1 MVKKS
6 NKKSGY
12 CVYFFAHRGIGK
24 VIITTNN
31 MENTKKKLM
40 KDSDTSHIVCD
51 ANQDIAIQKYNN
63 LKKASKVSKVSKV
76 SNKINRHKASK
87 KYNHANRHKSSKKS
101 NKINRHKAPKA
112 SNKLKLWFS
121 SLWK

>member
-31 MENTKKKLM
+31 MEKTKNELM

-51 ANQDIAIQKYNN
+51 ADQDIAIQKYNN
-63 LKKASKVSKVSKV
+63 LKKASKKFKHP
-76 SNKINRHKASK
+76 NRHKLSKASK
-87 KYNHANRHKSSKKS
+87 KYNHVNRHKSSKKS

-112 SNKLKLWFS
+112 SNKLKSWFS